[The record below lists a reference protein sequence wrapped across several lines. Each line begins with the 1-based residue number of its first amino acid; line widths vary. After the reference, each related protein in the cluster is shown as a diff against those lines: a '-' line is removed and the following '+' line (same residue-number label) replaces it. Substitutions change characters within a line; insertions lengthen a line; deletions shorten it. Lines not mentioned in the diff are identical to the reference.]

1 MILWGIVRL
10 RAAKDRLK
18 VEHSII
24 GGLRQVLE
32 ELLEQ
37 TPEIASI
44 IPGEIRKVR
53 KARGPVTIRVT
64 IPTRTGWKAIALASG
79 ARQELFVNTR
89 LEKEQLEQA
98 LSRALG
104 DRD

>member
-1 MILWGIVRL
+1 MITWGTVRL

-24 GGLRQVLE
+24 GGLRAVLE
-32 ELLEQ
+32 ELLEG

-53 KARGPVTIRVT
+53 KARGPVKIRVT
-64 IPTRTGWKAIALASG
+64 IPTQTGWKAIALASG

-89 LEKEQLEQA
+89 LGKEQLEQA
-98 LSRALG
+98 LGRVV
-104 DRD
+104 